1 MEYAPKPPE
10 EIAALVKRA
19 HERDRSTNI
28 LLIAQAIEREG
39 YLLIGTADPEPVATH
54 VPRERQTFRDNLWKQ
69 NVLVDRDKPTLQATW
84 SGKLAV
90 QCALM
95 GDINTPGQRMAT
107 DPAIFRQ
114 RYRYGWDCVAIPEP
128 ITDSALQH
136 EEDILPHAD
145 ERLLPI
151 FKRNR
156 QLSGRIDI
164 IKYEE
169 DSFTYTTTIDK
180 EGEEQVREGMLKTY
194 DSHAVVGSL
203 LVTASD
209 LSYIGIDW
217 RSPTFYDN

>member
-1 MEYAPKPPE
+1 MEFAPEPPE
-10 EIAALVKRA
+10 EIAELVKRA

-28 LLIAQAIEREG
+28 LLIARAIAREG
-39 YLLIGTADPEPVATH
+39 YLLIGTADPKPVAMYA
-54 VPRERQTFRDNLWKQ
+54 PKERQIFRDNLWKQ
-69 NVLVDRDKPTLQATW
+69 NVLVDRDRPTLQATW

-107 DPAIFRQ
+107 DPAIFQQ

-128 ITDSALQH
+128 ITDDMLQR
-136 EEDILPHAD
+136 EEDILPHAN

-169 DSFTYTTTIDK
+169 DLFTHTTTIDE
-180 EGEEQVREGMLKTY
+180 EGEELVRGGMLITY
-194 DSHAVVGSL
+194 GRHAVVGSL
-203 LVTASD
+203 PVAASD